1 MVPIIEL
8 IVLLIAIM
16 IVYLFLHSA
25 KHIIINT
32 IMGLIILALTNLV
45 FHMGITYSI
54 WTILIC
60 AMGGVPGAILV
71 IVLHL
76 LGIAF

>member
-1 MVPIIEL
+1 MIIEL
-8 IVLLIAIM
+8 IILTAAII

-32 IMGLIILALTNLV
+32 IMGLIILAMTNLV
-45 FHMGITYSI
+45 FHMGVTYSI

-60 AMGGVPGAILV
+60 AMGGVPGAVLV
-71 IVLHL
+71 IVFHL